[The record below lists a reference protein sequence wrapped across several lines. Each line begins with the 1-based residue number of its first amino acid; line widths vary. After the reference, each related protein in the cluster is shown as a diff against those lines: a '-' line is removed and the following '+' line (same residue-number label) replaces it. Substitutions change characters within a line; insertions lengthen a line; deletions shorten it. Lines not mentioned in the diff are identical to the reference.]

1 MGTMIN
7 TYLETHTV
15 FPWYVGENG
24 LFRGYVYDQNDNYLI
39 NEAAWQY
46 VNGQVNQKQYIINGA
61 FIFVRS
67 DANECTIISD
77 QGRSFSLFFILQ
89 NNQWHVGDDG
99 WKMSDSLGLVKD
111 EEQAFH
117 FEAFSFCP
125 DHATPWK
132 GLSQIQANEVIV
144 LKDNGELSVADGAVL
159 PETALNFEQA
169 NNQMMKRLLSE
180 KIEGNYVI
188 PLSGG
193 WDSRHLL
200 SNLIQH
206 GVTNVV
212 TYTYGNPESSEVKIA
227 KSIAEKLQV
236 NWHFVEYNPELLSQI
251 MGGKGRDFLHYA
263 SQGVSSP
270 QEQEFFALLELTKN
284 GHIKKGD
291 VILPGYCGDLPAGSY
306 VMTDVNP
313 SDKAQPRTIKRW
325 LRDRHLVFARGSGVE
340 DKLLKT
346 LYSALEPSDDL
357 SCLEWNALHERW
369 FIREKVSKYVLNG
382 LRTFEYFGIE
392 WRMPLWD
399 LEWLAYSY
407 SCHFEQRRHRAHFK
421 SQANELLFKPLGV
434 PHLIHENPRSWK
446 SKVKSQIKD
455 YIPTQWIQR
464 WAKLRIK
471 TADLDNTNG
480 RYLVSH
486 LKNHCEV
493 TARWS
498 DESVNPYI
506 AAYIWKLL
514 R

>member
-46 VNGQVNQKQYIINGA
+46 INGQVNQKQYLINGA
-61 FIFVRS
+61 FAFVCS
-67 DANECTIISD
+67 NDNECIIMSD
-77 QGRSFSLFFILQ
+77 QGRSFPIFFSFQ
-89 NNQWHVGDDG
+89 NNRWHIGDDG
-99 WKMSDSLGLVKD
+99 WKMKESLYLVKD
-111 EEQAFH
+111 EEHAFH

-132 GLSQIQANEVIV
+132 GLSQIQSNEVVV
-144 LKDNGELSVADGAVL
+144 LKGNGELSVIDGAVL
-159 PETALNFEQA
+159 PNTELNFEQA

-200 SNLIQH
+200 TNLIHH
-206 GVTNVV
+206 GVTNIV

-227 KSIAEKLQV
+227 KEVAEKLQV
-236 NWHFVEYNPELLSQI
+236 KWYFVEYNPELLSQI

-263 SQGVSSP
+263 SQGISSP

-313 SDKAQPRTIKRW
+313 SEKAHPRIIKRW

-340 DKLLKT
+340 DMLLKV
-346 LYSALEPSDDL
+346 LYAALEPSDDL
-357 SCLEWNALHERW
+357 SCQDWNALHERW

-407 SCHFEQRRHRAHFK
+407 SCHFEQRRHRRHFK
-421 SQANELLFKPLGV
+421 SQVNKLLFTPLGV

-446 SKVKSQIKD
+446 SRVKSQIKD

-486 LKNHCEV
+486 LKNQCEV
-493 TARWS
+493 TVRWS